1 MSLAVAVP
9 PLDLIII
16 IIIITATAGKLNLF
30 LEGVCL
36 RLVSPAGNRQP
47 IPRDPVPAVSYK

>member
-9 PLDLIII
+9 PLDLII